1 MLVGVDDERRAELRG
16 ERGEGASCLRA
27 SLQRAGVVAEE
38 EVDLA
43 AARDAL
49 EGGPLASDG
58 AVPVGT
64 RPGRP
69 DGTRAA
75 VGETAQAPKTEACSG
90 RQMVQAVAERYG
102 ADPGSAS
109 VGAGERLGVVV
120 VSVDEQKLEAC
131 PPEQGATGAEEA
143 TPFRVARQVAEVAE

>member
-1 MLVGVDDERRAELRG
+1 MTSAGRSFAANAAKEPRACAPRSSVRGSWQKRRSISPPPAR
-16 ERGEGASCLRA
+16 R
-27 SLQRAGVVAEE
+27 LQ
-38 EVDLA
+38 
-43 AARDAL
+43 
-49 EGGPLASDG
+49 GGPLASDG
-58 AVPVGT
+58 PVPVAT
-64 RPGRP
+64 RPRRP
-69 DGTRAA
+69 DGKRAA
-75 VGETAQAPKTEACSG
+75 VGETAQAPETEACSG
-90 RQMVQAVAERYG
+90 RQMVQAVAERYR